1 LGEIALIFNYKREGD
16 PNDPKGF
23 TLQPMIR
30 VSLFCNGKHESL
42 RCVIDTG
49 ATDCMFHSSIAKSLG
64 IDLTSGKPK
73 TFYAVN
79 GQPFNAYLHNVEL
92 KVHRLDIRIRI
103 QAAFTEASKESLLGQ
118 NGFFDYFE
126 VTFRRFR
133 NEMDIKPRPRQH

>member
-1 LGEIALIFNYKREGD
+1 MVDY
-16 PNDPKGF
+16 NDPKGF

-30 VSLFCNGKHESL
+30 VSLFSNGQHESL

-49 ATDCMFHSSIAKSLG
+49 ATDCMFHSSVARNLG
-64 IDLTSGKPK
+64 INLTSGKPK

-79 GQPFNAYLHNVEL
+79 GQPFDAYLHTVALRVN
-92 KVHRLDIRIRI
+92 RLDYRITI

-133 NEMDIKPRPRQH
+133 NEMDIRPRPRQH

>member
-1 LGEIALIFNYKREGD
+1 MTSEVGRKGRALIFNYKRMVD
-16 PNDPKGF
+16 HIDPKGF

-49 ATDCMFHSSIAKSLG
+49 ATDCMFHSSVAKSLG

-79 GQPFNAYLHNVEL
+79 GQAFDAYLHTVAL
-92 KVHRLDIRIRI
+92 RVPKL
-103 QAAFTEASKESLLGQ
+103 
-118 NGFFDYFE
+118 
-126 VTFRRFR
+126 
-133 NEMDIKPRPRQH
+133 